1 MDESIFRLDNQIAVI
16 TGGGQGLGEAIAR
29 LFARHGACVVVCGRT
44 YEKVTQ
50 VAEGIRREG
59 GEALAAQVDVSQPA
73 SVDALHA
80 TVRRELGRPV
90 TILVNN
96 AGIIKVE
103 PFMEIGWE
111 SWQSILTTN
120 LSGAFYGSQV
130 FARDMMA
137 AGRGSI
143 IMHSSINGLSAEP
156 SCAHYN
162 ASKAGMILL
171 AKSMALELAPYH
183 IRVNAIATGQIATP
197 LTLQEANLEITRDLA
212 ERIPLKRW
220 GDPAEIARVALFLAA
235 EASSYCTGAVL
246 VSDGGLLA
254 RY

>member
-1 MDESIFRLDNQIAVI
+1 MDESIFRLDNHVAVI

-44 YEKVTQ
+44 YEKVAQ
-50 VAEGIRREG
+50 VAEAIGREG
-59 GEALAAQVDVSQPA
+59 YEALPAQVDVSRPE

-80 TVRRELGRPV
+80 AVRRELGRPV

-96 AGIIKVE
+96 AGIISVE
-103 PFMEIGWE
+103 PFLDISWE

-120 LSGAFYGSQV
+120 LSGAFYCSQV
-130 FARDMMA
+130 FARDMME

-197 LTLQEANLEITRDLA
+197 LTLQEANLQVTRDLA
-212 ERIPLKRW
+212 EKIPMRRW
-220 GDPAEIARVALFLAA
+220 GDPAEIAQVALFLAA
-235 EASSYCTGAVL
+235 EASSYCTGTVL